1 MPYIGNQPAEAYSSV
16 TKDSFSGDGSTT
28 AFTLSVPSTTND
40 LRVVVENVI
49 QDPTVA
55 YSVSGTTLTFT
66 SAPPTGTNNIYAVN
80 LGPAVQTVT
89 PPAEIGNATTF
100 NSSVTVQGAFTS
112 PGIDD
117 NATSTAMTIDSSGNA
132 IVGSTSS
139 DPVNDGIRLKPAGQ
153 VTSTI
158 NGDVA
163 LLLNRRSSSGTIAQ
177 FRQDNAVIGSI
188 GTESTWGSGPQFL
201 GSNSRGFIIANP
213 NTSVNEIIPNVDT
226 VGKLGNS
233 SNRWA
238 DLYLSGSVY
247 LGGTGSANALDD
259 YEEGTWTP
267 QFQGSVTNP
276 TVSYSSTVGEYVKI
290 GKLVHVSGRI
300 YVTSSSGLSGNLL
313 IGNLPFT
320 VVCASN
326 TENSP
331 ITVGAS
337 FGSGWTTTNIAPQGG
352 FVNHNQTRATLI
364 GFDSSDPRDGA
375 DTRLTILPA
384 NAGMIFSITYYTS

>member
-1 MPYIGNQPAEAYSSV
+1 MPYLGNPPAEAYTTTV
-16 TKDSFSGDGSTT
+16 KDSFSGDGSTT
-28 AFTLSVPSTTND
+28 AFTLSQPSTTND

-163 LLLNRRSSSGTIAQ
+163 LLLNRRVSDGTIAQ
-177 FRQDNAVIGSI
+177 FRKDNGVVGTIAASLGTIAVNGVGGGMLFTNTIEPTNGS
-188 GTESTWGSGPQFL
+188 STRTDASINL
-201 GSNSRGFIIANP
+201 GS
-213 NTSVNEIIPNVDT
+213 
-226 VGKLGNS
+226 S
-233 SNRWA
+233 SYRFQNMF
-238 DLYLSGSVY
+238 LSGSVY
-247 LGGTGSANALDD
+247 LGGTGSANALND
-259 YEEGTWTP
+259 YEEGSWTP
-267 QFQGSVTNP
+267 TFLGSSSNP
-276 TVSYSSTVGEYVKI
+276 TVSYALQNGRYTKI
-290 GKLVHVSGRI
+290 GRLVYLNFIIIASG
-300 YVTSSSGLSGNLL
+300 TPSGGSGNLR
-313 IGNLPFT
+313 IGGLPFPYSANNLQPTGFPGIVNNISIDMTSNQIMFAGPTDNVAFYEVYRIGGSSTSATSNLT
-320 VVCASN
+320 VSAIY
-326 TENSP
+326 NS
-331 ITVGAS
+331 GARID
-337 FGSGWTTTNIAPQGG
+337 G
-352 FVNHNQTRATLI
+352 TLVYEAY
-364 GFDSSDPRDGA
+364 GE
-375 DTRLTILPA
+375 
-384 NAGMIFSITYYTS
+384 

>member
-1 MPYIGNQPAEAYSSV
+1 MPYLGNPPAEAYTTTV
-16 TKDSFSGDGSTT
+16 KDSFSGDGSTT
-28 AFTLSVPSTTND
+28 AFTLSQPSTTND

-158 NGDVA
+158 NADVA
-163 LLLNRRSSSGTIAQ
+163 LLLNRRVSDGTIAQ
-177 FRQDNAVIGSI
+177 FRQDNAVVGSI
-188 GTESTWGSGPQFL
+188 GSLTSGRDLHVNSTGGILTFESNFNSTERQVVFGDTYLGPRAADNNAVDLGRSVSQFK
-201 GSNSRGFIIANP
+201 
-213 NTSVNEIIPNVDT
+213 E
-226 VGKLGNS
+226 
-233 SNRWA
+233 
-238 DLYLSGSVY
+238 LYLSGGVF
-247 LGGTGSANALDD
+247 LGGTGSANKLSDV
-259 YEEGTWTP
+259 EEGSWTP
-267 QFQGSVTNP
+267 SVGGNATYNAQ
-276 TVSYSSTVGEYVKI
+276 TGKYIKI
-290 GKLVHVSGRI
+290 GNQVTCWFNI
-300 YVTSSSGLSGNLL
+300 YVNSLGTGSHVTVTG
-313 IGNLPFT
+313 LPFT
-320 VVCASN
+320 VSN
-326 TENSP
+326 ITEFNANGNSMTYWSN
-331 ITVGAS
+331 INTACTYLAVKLDKNTTQFQFTNTTTATTTVG
-337 FGSGWTTTNIAPQGG
+337 TT
-352 FVNHNQTRATLI
+352 V
-364 GFDSSDPRDGA
+364 SVYKDGA
-375 DTRLTILPA
+375 DTYGT
-384 NAGMIFSITYYTS
+384 FTYRTG

>member
-1 MPYIGNQPAEAYSSV
+1 MPYLGNPPAEAYTTTV
-16 TKDSFSGDGSTT
+16 KDSFSGDGSTT
-28 AFTLSVPSTTND
+28 AFTLSQPSTTND

-163 LLLNRRSSSGTIAQ
+163 LLLNRRVSDGTIAQ
-177 FRQDNAVIGSI
+177 FRKDNGVVGTIAASLGTIAVNGVGGGMLFTNTIEPTNGS
-188 GTESTWGSGPQFL
+188 STRTDASINLGSGSYRFQNMF
-201 GSNSRGFIIANP
+201 
-213 NTSVNEIIPNVDT
+213 
-226 VGKLGNS
+226 
-233 SNRWA
+233 
-238 DLYLSGSVY
+238 LSGGVY
-247 LGGTGSANALDD
+247 LGGTGSANYLDD
-259 YEEGTWTP
+259 AEYGLWTP
-267 QFQGSVTNP
+267 VANYSTSAP
-276 TVSYSSTVGEYVKI
+276 TVTYSDRNGAYTKV
-290 GKLVHVSGRI
+290 
-300 YVTSSSGLSGNLL
+300 GNLL
-313 IGNLPFT
+313 FLSWDFNISSISGGSGIVQLSGLPFVISNNTTRFAGYSSMAFRDCSAIPAASSGIVLKGFIQGNLITPQY
-320 VVCASN
+320 
-326 TENSP
+326 ENS
-331 ITVGAS
+331 
-337 FGSGWTTTNIAPQGG
+337 GSGGFGTSANIGSW
-352 FVNHNQTRATLI
+352 QTGRFTGYMLCAT
-364 GFDSSDPRDGA
+364 
-375 DTRLTILPA
+375 
-384 NAGMIFSITYYTS
+384 